1 MFRTGPAYTG
11 FSSLLTECLLNK
23 TVTEGTTKKIDEAT
37 LVVALAISK
46 ARYADMKTRF
56 KINAADKNISREDAE
71 KVSVLDGR
79 IKNYTGNLEDIFK
92 KLGLSSKEGSDLL
105 FKMQDQGGKDV

>member
-1 MFRTGPAYTG
+1 MFKIGANYDSFEPR
-11 FSSLLTECLLNK
+11 LTECLLNK

-37 LVVALAISK
+37 LVVALAIFK
-46 ARYADMKTRF
+46 ARHADMKTRF

-71 KVSVLDGR
+71 KVSVLGGR
-79 IKNYTGNLEDIFK
+79 IENYTGNLEDIFK

-105 FKMQDQGGKDV
+105 FKMQDVRGENV